1 MIQLK
6 TLPLSELR
14 LKFASEKPEDKGWAF
29 VGYGSKF
36 NGVDSYGDTIL
47 PGAYSK
53 VIRAIKSGQARMPRM
68 LLNHNR
74 WGLPVGKWTSIKEDD
89 EGLLMEGDLIR
100 GMSLASDVRA
110 AMVAEALDG
119 FSIGYGLK
127 VGDYEE
133 IEENGQWKGRIIKNI
148 SRLDEV
154 SIVTFPADDDAR
166 TVSLKSEFEGLTT
179 LAECEERLRDVGRP
193 FTKAEATAIV
203 SVIKRIA
210 LSGRGEP
217 ESVKASAE
225 MSEVSRLIL
234 ANTIN
239 LALNQ

>member
-1 MIQLK
+1 MQVK
-6 TLPLSELR
+6 TLPLSNLA
-14 LKFASEKPEDKGWAF
+14 LKFASDKPEDKGWAF

-53 VIRAIKSGQARMPRM
+53 VIRAIKAGQARMPRM

-89 EGLLMEGDLIR
+89 EGLLMDGELIK
-100 GMSLASDVRA
+100 GMTLAADVRA
-110 AMVAEALDG
+110 ALAAEAIDG
-119 FSIGYGLK
+119 FSIGYSLK
-127 VGDYEE
+127 AGDYED
-133 IEENGQWKGRIIKNI
+133 IEEGGMWKGRIIKNI
-148 SRLDEV
+148 SKLDEV

-166 TVSLKSEFEGLTT
+166 MVSLKSEFEGLTT

-203 SVIKRIA
+203 SAISRIA
-210 LSGRGEP
+210 KSGRGDP
-217 ESVKASAE
+217 APTKASADLD
-225 MSEVSRLIL
+225 EVRRLIL
-234 ANTIN
+234 ANTVNI
-239 LALNQ
+239 ALG